1 MKILISKTGKING
14 RGSDKYKWV
23 SFLSKNERDAVRK
36 GEVVLIEDTNT
47 HYATTKY
54 KQVYFAS
61 NRFSHRNYYEQKEQL

>member
-23 SFLSKNERDAVRK
+23 SFLSKNERDAVRN
-36 GEVVLIEDTNT
+36 GLTVLIEDTNP
-47 HYATTKY
+47 HHSTTKY
-54 KQVYFAS
+54 KKVYLAS